1 MKNFINNIN
10 KKSVIRTMAMM
21 LVLVMS
27 LGFMSVNAHAAVI
40 MPDDIQTPAVTSEE
54 VVVEKLTLDEV
65 PLYNQGDYKHVQ
77 YGRSSRWTVA
87 SHGCGIVSVS
97 MIATYLT
104 DEIAGHD
111 PATLATKY
119 GHYNTENGSYWTLFA
134 DLAAEDE
141 LNLGEVVQTSD
152 WDLVKA
158 ALENGQVVVSL
169 QRAGRFTS
177 GGHFIV
183 LTGIN
188 EEGRIMVND
197 PNGRNWTKNQE
208 MIDGFANGF
217 EDYQITAAGIQYWI
231 YQPKAEVQALR
242 NGEAIEDVA
251 IDIDAKKI
259 ELEAVVQI
267 VN

>member
-1 MKNFINNIN
+1 MKFANLIN
-10 KKSVIRTMAMM
+10 KSVIRIMAMA
-21 LVLVMS
+21 LVMVM
-27 LGFMSVNAHAAVI
+27 GFGLLSVDAHAAVI
-40 MPDDIQTPAVTSEE
+40 TPDAEQTPAVASEE
-54 VVVEKLTLDEV
+54 VVVEKITIDEV
-65 PLYNQGDYKHVQ
+65 PLYNQGNYKHVQ

-104 DEIAGHD
+104 DEVAGHD
-111 PATLATKY
+111 PTTLAGQY

-134 DLAAEDE
+134 ETAAKDQ

-197 PNGRNWTKNQE
+197 PNGYNWTKNQE
-208 MIDGFANGF
+208 MINGFENGF
-217 EDYQITAAGIQYWI
+217 EDKQITDSGIQYWI
-231 YQPKAEVQALR
+231 YQTKAEVQALR
-242 NGEAIEDVA
+242 NGEEVEDVV
-251 IDIDAKKI
+251 IDAKAI
-259 ELEAVVQI
+259 ELKADIYTVE
-267 VN
+267 

>member
-10 KKSVIRTMAMM
+10 KKSVVRIMAMM
-21 LVLVMS
+21 LTLVLS
-27 LGFMSVNAHAAVI
+27 FGFMSVNAYAAVI
-40 MPDDIQTPAVTSEE
+40 MPEEGVPATASEE
-54 VVVEKLTLDEV
+54 VVIEKKTIDEV
-65 PLYNQGDYKHVQ
+65 PLYNQGDFKNDW
-77 YGRSSRWTVA
+77 YGRYGTIA

-104 DEIAGHD
+104 DEVAGHD
-111 PATLATKY
+111 PITLATKY

-141 LNLGEVVQTSD
+141 LNLGEVVQTWD
-152 WDLVKA
+152 WELAKA

-169 QRAGRFTS
+169 QRAGRFTG

-208 MIDGFANGF
+208 MINGFENGF
-217 EDYQITAAGIQYWI
+217 EDYQITASGIQYWI
-231 YQPKAEVQALR
+231 YQPKAEVQAMR
-242 NGEAIEDVA
+242 NGENVVEEEIT
-251 IDIDAKKI
+251 IPRF
-259 ELEAVVQI
+259 ELGAESTAY
-267 VN
+267 

>member
-1 MKNFINNIN
+1 MKTFINN
-10 KKSVIRTMAMM
+10 KSVIRIMA
-21 LVLVMS
+21 LLLTIVLS
-27 LGFMSVNAHAAVI
+27 LGFTSVTAHAAVI
-40 MPDDIQTPAVTSEE
+40 TPDDAQTPAIASEE
-54 VVVEKLTLDEV
+54 IVVEKVTIDEV

-77 YGRSSRWTVA
+77 YGSSSRWTVA

-104 DEIAGHD
+104 DEVAGHD

-134 DLAAEDE
+134 DLAAKDQ

-152 WDLVKA
+152 WDIVKA

-208 MIDGFANGF
+208 MIDGFENGF
-217 EDYQITAAGIQYWI
+217 TDKQITASGIQYWI

-242 NGEAIEDVA
+242 NGEVIEDVT
-251 IDIDAKKI
+251 IGIDAKEI
-259 ELEAVVQI
+259 ELEAVVQT

>member
-1 MKNFINNIN
+1 MKTFINN
-10 KKSVIRTMAMM
+10 KSVIRIMA
-21 LVLVMS
+21 LLLTIVLS
-27 LGFMSVNAHAAVI
+27 LGFTSVTAHAAVI
-40 MPDDIQTPAVTSEE
+40 TPDDAQTPAIASEE
-54 VVVEKLTLDEV
+54 IVVENITIDEV

-104 DEIAGHD
+104 DEVAGHD

-134 DLAAEDE
+134 DLAAEDQ

-169 QRAGRFTS
+169 QCAGRFTS

-197 PNGRNWTKNQE
+197 PNRNN
-208 MIDGFANGF
+208 
-217 EDYQITAAGIQYWI
+217 Y
-231 YQPKAEVQALR
+231 
-242 NGEAIEDVA
+242 
-251 IDIDAKKI
+251 
-259 ELEAVVQI
+259 ELWNLQKHHGQ
-267 VN
+267 